1 MIYGQRFYQVVSFV
15 VLARLAPSVAIQLDK
30 FFCMF
35 DYNFKNN
42 PPYKIWQENK
52 ISTRLL
58 AQNKLYL
65 DRNKLLSCS
74 SPYFVRNMSTMKH
87 IPL

>member
-1 MIYGQRFYQVVSFV
+1 MIYGQRFYQVVSLV
-15 VLARLAPSVAIQLDK
+15 LLARLPPSVAIQLDK

-35 DYNFKNN
+35 DHNFKNN
-42 PPYKIWQENK
+42 LPYKIWQEIK

-58 AQNKLYL
+58 AQNKLCL

-74 SPYFVRNMSTMKH
+74 SPYFV
-87 IPL
+87 